1 MDLSAATW
9 RKSTRSNNMGG
20 ECVEV
25 AVVRGC
31 DAGVAN
37 KAAEDVV
44 IVVRDTKNRDRAPH
58 VFTISEW
65 DAFLAD
71 AKEGRFDSAALL
83 ADLYTPTP

>member
-1 MDLSAATW
+1 MLTNLFKREVLPMDLSAATW
-9 RKSTRSNNMGG
+9 RKSTRSN
-20 ECVEV
+20 
-25 AVVRGC
+25 
-31 DAGVAN
+31 

-44 IVVRDTKNRDRAPH
+44 IVVRDSKNRDRAPH

-83 ADLYTPTP
+83 TDLCTPTP